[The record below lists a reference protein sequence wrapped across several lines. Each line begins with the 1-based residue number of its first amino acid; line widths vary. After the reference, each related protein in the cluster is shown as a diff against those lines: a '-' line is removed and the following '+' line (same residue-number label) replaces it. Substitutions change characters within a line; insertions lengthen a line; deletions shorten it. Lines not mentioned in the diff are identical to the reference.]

1 MNAAKSMKIA
11 MAQRGMNQID
21 LAKKIGVTQP
31 SISGLAKRSKWNGE
45 SLVKIAGAFGLKVSE
60 FVALGED

>member
-11 MAQRGMNQID
+11 MAQREMNQVE
-21 LAKKIGVTQP
+21 LAKKAGVTQP
-31 SISGLAKRSKWNGE
+31 SISGLANRSNWNGE
-45 SLVKIAGAFGLKVSE
+45 SLVKIAAAFGLKVSE

>member
-11 MAQRGMNQID
+11 LAQQGLNQTQ
-21 LAKKIGVTQP
+21 LAAKAGITQP
-31 SISGLAKRSKWNGE
+31 SISGLANRANWNAE
-45 SLVKIAGAFGLKVSE
+45 SLQKIATALGMKVSE